1 MSSSNISDSTSKM
14 ELQDRNSAQE
24 DDRSALN
31 TPALAQNENKQDKLP
46 ASGPPSGWD
55 PASFPDGGREAW
67 LVVVGSFLALF
78 CTFGLL
84 NCVGVFLQYYVE
96 GPLSNYGES
105 AVSWITSAQIFFMNG
120 TAIIVSPIPALDRH
134 NLTII

>member
-1 MSSSNISDSTSKM
+1 MPTSSFSDSTSKM
-14 ELQDRNSAQE
+14 ELQDRSPSREYEQS
-24 DDRSALN
+24 DRNESTVAEQN
-31 TPALAQNENKQDKLP
+31 IEEPKPPAP
-46 ASGPPSGWD
+46 GPPSGWD

-67 LVVVGSFLALF
+67 LVVTGSFLALF

-120 TAIIVSPIPALDRH
+120 TAIFVSSTAFSMNIS
-134 NLTII
+134 